1 MASPLSPGD
10 LDEVLARIGAALD
23 RAEEVL
29 REFTAGE
36 TAARWKS
43 AGDPVTEAD
52 LRVDRVLRE
61 TLPRPGEGW
70 LSEETADTRDRLERE
85 RTWIV
90 DPLDGTR
97 EFVQGV
103 PEWGVAVGLVVSGV
117 PAAGGIL
124 NPATGQRLVG
134 APGRGVLLA
143 EPPGVPPA
151 GTPLP
156 PEGSGGRALPVPP
169 APGPPGPREEP
180 RPVAASGRD
189 RLEGAL
195 VLASRSE
202 VKRGEWDRFAGAPFR
217 VRACGSVAWKLALV
231 AAGRADAT
239 WTLVPKNE
247 WDVAAGAALVLAGG
261 GVVRALPWEPPRF
274 NRETTL
280 LPGFVA
286 CGARLAEPVRRLLDL

>member
-1 MASPLSPGD
+1 MASPLSPAD
-10 LDEVLARIGAALD
+10 LDDVLGRIDAALD

-29 REFTAGE
+29 RDFTAGE
-36 TAARWKS
+36 TAANWKS

-61 TLPRPGEGW
+61 TLPRAGEGW
-70 LSEETADTRDRLERE
+70 LSEETADTPDRLARE

-97 EFVQGV
+97 EFVMGV
-103 PEWGVAVGLVVSGV
+103 PEWCVAIGFVVSGIPV
-117 PAAGGIL
+117 AGGIL

-134 APGRGVLLA
+134 AVGRGVLLA
-143 EPPGVPPA
+143 EPPGLPPA

-156 PEGSGGRALPVPP
+156 PEGSGGKPLPVPP
-169 APGPPGPREEP
+169 APQPPGPREAP
-180 RPVAASGRD
+180 RPVRATDRD
-189 RLEGAL
+189 RLEGAV

-202 VKRGEWDRFAGAPFR
+202 VKRGEWDRFAGAPFA

-231 AAGRADAT
+231 AAGKADAT

-247 WDVAAGAALVLAGG
+247 WDVAAGAALVLAAG
-261 GVVRALPWEPPRF
+261 GVVRALPWEEARF
-274 NRETTL
+274 NREKTL
-280 LPGFVA
+280 LDGFVA
-286 CGARLAEPVRRLLDL
+286 CGPGLADPIRRLLDL

>member
-1 MASPLSPGD
+1 MPSPLSPAEID
-10 LDEVLARIGAALD
+10 DVLDRIGTALD

-29 REFTAGE
+29 RDFTAGE
-36 TAARWKS
+36 TAANWKS

-61 TLPRPGEGW
+61 TLPRAGEGW
-70 LSEETADTRDRLERE
+70 LSEETADTPDRLGRE

-97 EFVQGV
+97 EFVEGV
-103 PEWGVAVGLVVSGV
+103 PEWCVAVGLVVAGAPV
-117 PAAGGIL
+117 AGGIL

-134 APGRGVLLA
+134 AVGRGVLLA
-143 EPPGVPPA
+143 EPPDVSAA

-156 PEGSGGRALPVPP
+156 PAGSGGRPLPVPP
-169 APGPPGPREEP
+169 TPPPPAPRGEA
-180 RPVAASGRD
+180 RPVRASDRD
-189 RLEGAL
+189 RLEGAV

-202 VKRGEWDRFAGAPFR
+202 VKRGEWDRFAGAPFT

-231 AAGRADAT
+231 AAGKADAT

-247 WDVAAGAALVLAGG
+247 WDVAAGAALVLAAG
-261 GVVRALPWEPPRF
+261 GVVRALPWEEPRF
-274 NRETTL
+274 NREETL
-280 LPGFVA
+280 LDGFVA
-286 CGARLAEPVRRLLDL
+286 CGPRLAEPIRRLLDL